1 MSNFDDENKVVN
13 EDQELNGAENDVNQ
27 DLGEQEPTIIVE
39 TTAWQDICNGV
50 KGVGRGVKKGTLNL
64 WHDHKGKIIGGII
77 GGKIVYDKVIKPAW
91 NAHKN
96 SNQIDAIE
104 TTETPLLEV
113 EPEPEYPEVCGFMY
127 DREMNEH
134 VFNSKEEALDAL
146 NSIVPDTE
154 EPVEEPTNEVEV
166 GPEETTE

>member
-1 MSNFDDENKVVN
+1 MSNFDENTKAVEN
-13 EDQELNGAENDVNQ
+13 EDLNGAEENDVNQ
-27 DLGEQEPTIIVE
+27 DLEGQEPANVVE

-96 SNQIDAIE
+96 NNQIDAVE
-104 TTETPLLEV
+104 TTEIPLLEV

-127 DREMNEH
+127 DKDMNEH
-134 VFNSKEEALDAL
+134 VFNSKEEALDTL
-146 NSIVPDTE
+146 NSIVPDE
-154 EPVEEPTNEVEV
+154 EPVEEPTDNNVEV
-166 GPEETTE
+166 GPEVTE